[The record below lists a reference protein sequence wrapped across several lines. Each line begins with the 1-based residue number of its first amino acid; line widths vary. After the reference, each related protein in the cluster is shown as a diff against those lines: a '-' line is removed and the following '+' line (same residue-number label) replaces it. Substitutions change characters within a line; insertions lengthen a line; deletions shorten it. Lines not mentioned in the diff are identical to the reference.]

1 MTTSTPRPAPLVG
14 QLAAHPT
21 GTRKATRRSN
31 GQVRAAENQ
40 QWRERARRDVAA
52 LKLVTVR

>member
-1 MTTSTPRPAPLVG
+1 MTNTTRLAPLVG
-14 QLAAHPT
+14 QLAQHPT
-21 GTRKATRRSN
+21 GTRKPPHRTH

-40 QWRERARRDVAA
+40 QWRGEARRAVAA

>member
-1 MTTSTPRPAPLVG
+1 LVG
-14 QLAAHPT
+14 QLAQHPT
-21 GTRKATRRSN
+21 GTRKPSHRTH

-40 QWRERARRDVAA
+40 VVRREVARAVAA